1 MGEKYTEKLAKFIYL
16 LIILAIVATICW
28 YFKDVI
34 IYIILA
40 ALVALLSRPV
50 FKLMGKVRIK
60 GKGMP
65 AWLCAAFA
73 MIVVFFVIVGLLT
86 TIVPLLRGVAQ
97 DISTANLNNMAQA
110 ITVPLTD
117 LNNWIIRTFP
127 KVGYDF
133 KIENVLLKQIQSLNG
148 MGTVSTMVGSVT
160 SFVAKLGIAVFA
172 VMFISFFFIK
182 NPNLTT
188 SIVTAFV
195 PDRIEGKVRQSL
207 SSIGVLVSRY
217 FVGLVIEIVGVALI
231 NFLGLMF
238 IARMGFRYSIGIAF
252 MTGLLNIIPYIG
264 PLFGGVLGVSL
275 SLIIKYACATSY
287 GLNVGV
293 LPFILILAAIFI
305 FTQFIDNYIYQPL
318 IYSNSVKVHPLEIFI
333 VFLIAGQIG
342 GIVGMFAAIPAY
354 TVVREIA
361 KEFFG
366 DVKAIRMLTS
376 IKD

>member
-16 LIILAIVATICW
+16 LIILAIIATICW

>member
-16 LIILAIVATICW
+16 LIILAIIATICW

-73 MIVVFFVIVGLLT
+73 MIVVFFIIVGLLT

-188 SIVTAFV
+188 SIVTALV
-195 PDRIEGKVRQSL
+195 PDRIEEKVRQSL